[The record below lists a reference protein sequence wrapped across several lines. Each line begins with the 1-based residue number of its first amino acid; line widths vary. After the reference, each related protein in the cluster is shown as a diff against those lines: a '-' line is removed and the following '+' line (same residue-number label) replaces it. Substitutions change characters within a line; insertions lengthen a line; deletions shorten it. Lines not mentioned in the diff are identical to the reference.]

1 MDSLDVK
8 ERDRVEWNVLSDVQ
22 TRQFERQT
30 NFFIFEYT
38 K

>member
-30 NFFIFEYT
+30 NFFYI
-38 K
+38 